1 MEPKSGQLPGTHKE
15 GSAPGKERLVQG
27 DMWFLHRVSN
37 HRDEGHSRKLQ
48 TLYLVFLICAR
59 PYDFNLLRA
68 GEVFFVFLI
77 FMFGMFWLFFSTKQ
91 TYGMCSG
98 AEIEPVL
105 WGFANHLGR
114 W

>member
-1 MEPKSGQLPGTHKE
+1 MEPKSGQLPGTHKK
-15 GSAPGKERLVQG
+15 GALLGRNTWCRVIRG
-27 DMWFLHRVSN
+27 FYIVSN
-37 HRDEGHSRKLQ
+37 HRDEGRSRKLQ
-48 TLYLVFLICAR
+48 TLYLVFLVCAR